1 MQDDHRDVEYRL
13 EKMQRPDQDTLKAM
27 VLLEGD
33 KRMEK
38 ILKWFDNSYR
48 QIMKKELGERVEFNA
63 GRAAELFDIL
73 DTLEN
78 AREILKEHDGH

>member
-1 MQDDHRDVEYRL
+1 
-13 EKMQRPDQDTLKAM
+13 MQRPDQDTLKAM